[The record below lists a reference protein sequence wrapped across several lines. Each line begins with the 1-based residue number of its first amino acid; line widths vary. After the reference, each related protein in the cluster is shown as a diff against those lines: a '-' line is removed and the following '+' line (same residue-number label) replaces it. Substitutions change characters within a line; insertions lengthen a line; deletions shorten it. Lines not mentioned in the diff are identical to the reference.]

1 MSSANL
7 FLIAAIA
14 LLVLVLA
21 ILLPP
26 LWRKPKSQAAVD
38 RQAANREIF
47 RQQFAELERDRD
59 VGTLAV
65 GDFAAAKAELQRRLL
80 DEIDQGPTENAAAN
94 AKPGGRKTAL
104 GLLFLLPLTA
114 IVAYILLGAPQALA
128 PVAVPPQMDAAQ
140 VDAMLQR
147 LADRLRANPDD
158 SKGWIILAR
167 SYKALGRFAEAADA
181 YSQGAELLNND
192 AVHLADYAEVLAR
205 ASGGSFAGKPA
216 ELLQQALALD
226 ANEPQALFL
235 AGAAAND
242 RRDFAAVVDY
252 WSRLLKQL
260 EPGSEE
266 AASLGEAVNTA
277 REVLAR
283 GGSSNQPNVSNTAVT
298 PNVSNAST
306 RSTPS
311 TPSTPPPAS
320 AALSTRGEV
329 SISPALA
336 AQAQPT
342 DVLFIFARADEGSRM
357 PLAVLRR
364 RVADLP
370 LTFQLDDSMGLPGGQ
385 KLSTAQSVTIEARV
399 AKAGM
404 AQSAPGDLYG
414 VAKGVKPGS
423 DGLQIII
430 NQIQE

>member
-14 LLVLVLA
+14 LMVLVLA

-26 LWRKPKSQAAVD
+26 LWRKPKTQAAVD

-47 RQQFAELERDRD
+47 RQQLAELERDRD

-147 LADRLRANPDD
+147 LADRLKDNPDD

-298 PNVSNAST
+298 PNVPNAST
-306 RSTPS
+306 RS

-336 AQAQPT
+336 AQAKPT

-357 PLAVLRR
+357 PLAVLRLV
-364 RVADLP
+364 VADLP
-370 LTFQLDDSMGLPGGQ
+370 FTFRLDDAMALPGGR
-385 KLSTAQSVTIEARV
+385 KISEFATISVEARV
-399 AKAGM
+399 AKAGR
-404 AQSAPGDLYG
+404 AQTSAGDLFG
-414 VAKGVKPGS
+414 SVRGVKPGS
-423 DGLQIII
+423 QGVKLVIDQLQP
-430 NQIQE
+430 